1 MLKSSILINSFLIKS
16 MSGEVCFCSHGHQI
30 VFILEALRGCS
41 AKILWS
47 STVKKKKNTVLYHSW
62 GQELDKGEAKTL
74 TLVGYPNLL
83 FSLNAEGYSSIGR
96 LLLN

>member
-1 MLKSSILINSFLIKS
+1 MKK
-16 MSGEVCFCSHGHQI
+16 
-30 VFILEALRGCS
+30 
-41 AKILWS
+41 
-47 STVKKKKNTVLYHSW
+47 KKKKNTVLYHSW